1 MKVAVAT
8 NAVPFVRGGAE
19 LLAEALVRELQA
31 RGHEAMLLRIPFRWE
46 QPDELADVMLYTA
59 TVDLRDVDR
68 VIALKFP
75 AYAIRHPQ
83 VTVWLLHQFRQV
95 YDLWDTPWGPP
106 VDDPQWRAVRRAI
119 QQVDTTALSSARRIY
134 ANDSVTADRLRRYN
148 GLEAELLHPPLPDE
162 GEIRQGPFGD
172 YILCLG
178 RVSRGKRPELAVEA
192 LARTTSGVRLVVAGQ
207 PDSDEIVAD
216 LHAAVERHGLS
227 DRVDLRLRFLDTE
240 EKRDLLA
247 GALAVCYLPV
257 DEDSFGYVTAE
268 AMTAG
273 KPVVTLTDS
282 GGVLNLVHDDQ
293 TGQVAEPDPGSVAAA
308 FDRLALDRPR
318 TAAMGRAAERE
329 VERLGLSWDH
339 VIEELLS

>member
-1 MKVAVAT
+1 MKVLVAS
-8 NAVPFVRGGAE
+8 NGVPFVRGGAE
-19 LLAEALVRELQA
+19 LLGDALVRELEA
-31 RGHEAMLLRIPFRWE
+31 RGHEAALLRIPFRWE
-46 QPDELADVMLYTA
+46 SPAELADVMLYAA
-59 TVDLRDVDR
+59 TLDIRDVDR

-106 VDDPQWRAVRRAI
+106 VDDPSWQQIRSAI
-119 QQVDTTALSSARRIY
+119 HHVDTATLSTARRVF
-134 ANDSVTADRLRRYN
+134 ANDTVTRDRLRTHN
-148 GLEAELLHPPLPDE
+148 GLDATLLHPPLPDE
-162 GEIRQGPFGD
+162 GEIRRGPFGD

-192 LARTTSGVRLVVAGQ
+192 LARTTSAVRLVVAGQ

-216 LHAAVERHGLS
+216 LHAAVARHGLE

-247 GALAVCYLPV
+247 GALAVTYLPL

-273 KPVVTLTDS
+273 KPVATVTDS
-282 GGVLNLVHDDQ
+282 GGVLNLVRDGV
-293 TGQVAEPDPGSVAAA
+293 TGYVTAPDAGELASA
-308 FDRLALDRPR
+308 FDRLDTDRARTVALG
-318 TAAMGRAAERE
+318 AAAEAE
-329 VERLGLSWDH
+329 VAALGLSWDH

>member
-1 MKVAVAT
+1 MRVAVAT

-19 LLAEALVRELQA
+19 LLADALVRELET
-31 RGHEAMLLRIPFRWE
+31 RGHEVILLRIPFRWE
-46 QPDELADVMLYTA
+46 SPSELADVMLYTA
-59 TVDLRDVDR
+59 TLDLRDVDR

-75 AYAIRHPQ
+75 AYAIRHPR
-83 VTVWLLHQFRQV
+83 VTVWLLHQLRQV

-106 VDDPQWRAVRRAI
+106 VDDPQWQAVRTAV
-119 QQVDTTALSSARRIY
+119 QQVDAASLAAARRLFV
-134 ANDSVTADRLRRYN
+134 NDTVTRDRLREHN
-148 GLEAELLHPPLPDE
+148 DLEATILYPPLPDE

-172 YILCLG
+172 YVFCLG
-178 RVSRGKRPELAVEA
+178 RVSRGKRPDLAIEA
-192 LARTTSGVRLVVAGQ
+192 LARTRSDVRLVVAGQ

-216 LHAAVERHGLS
+216 LRAVVDRHGLA
-227 DRVDLRLRFLDTE
+227 DRVGLRLRFLDTE

-273 KPVVTLTDS
+273 KPVVTVTDA
-282 GGVLNLVHDDQ
+282 GGVLNLVHDGR
-293 TGQVAEPDPGSVAAA
+293 TGEVADPDPGSIAAA
-308 FDRLALDRPR
+308 FDRLAGDRAR
-318 TAAMGRAAERE
+318 TAELGRAASRE

-339 VIEELLS
+339 VITELLA